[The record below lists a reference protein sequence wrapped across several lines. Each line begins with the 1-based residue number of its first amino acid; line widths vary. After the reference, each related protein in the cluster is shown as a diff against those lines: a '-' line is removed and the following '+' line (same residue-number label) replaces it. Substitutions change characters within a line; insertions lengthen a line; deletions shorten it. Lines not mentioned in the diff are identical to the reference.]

1 MPRVSIRIPTPLR
14 PFVDGRA
21 SVEVEART
29 AGEALARLTEDNER
43 LRAQLY
49 GADGELRS
57 FVNVYV
63 GDSNLRDLTGDP
75 ELLEGVELSIVPS
88 IAGGRE
94 PSAAA
99 GLPGA
104 AERPGAAEIPG
115 LTPDELRRYSRHLL
129 IPEVG
134 LEGQKKLKQ
143 ARVLLIGAGGLGSPL
158 ALYLTAAG
166 VGRIG
171 IVDHDVVDF
180 TNLQRQIL
188 HDTQSVGRSK
198 LESARSRLEAINP
211 NVEVESFETRL
222 DSGNAL
228 EILDGWDIV
237 ADGSDNFPTRYL
249 VNDAAVLLGI
259 PTVYGAIFR
268 FEGQASVFGVEGG
281 PCYRCLFREPPPA
294 ELAPSCADAG
304 VFGVLPGIV
313 GTIQATETIKLIIGQ
328 GRPLIGRMLLID
340 ALQMQFRELSILRDP
355 SCPVCGDHPTITELI
370 DYEEFCGANVEAGSG
385 ADGIPE
391 MDVLELKRW
400 LDDGRRFEL
409 VDVREA
415 YEWEICNLEPQGARL
430 MPQAALPTRVGE
442 LDREAT
448 IVVYCR
454 SGARS
459 AQAVEGLRS
468 SGLEAINLRGGIL
481 AWAAEIDESM
491 PTY

>member
-14 PFVDGRA
+14 PFVDGRS
-21 SVEVEART
+21 SVEVEASTVR
-29 AGEALARLTEDNER
+29 EALARLTEDNER

-49 GADGELRS
+49 GADGQLRS

-63 GDSNLRDLTGDP
+63 GDSNLRDLTDDP

-88 IAGGRE
+88 IAGGRG
-94 PSAAA
+94 PAAA
-99 GLPGA
+99 ELPRTA
-104 AERPGAAEIPG
+104 DLPD

-188 HDTQSVGRSK
+188 HDTPSVGSPK
-198 LESARSRLEAINP
+198 LESARARLEALNP
-211 NVEVESFETRL
+211 HVEVETFETRL

-268 FEGQASVFGVEGG
+268 FEGQASVFGAEGG

-313 GTIQATETIKLIIGQ
+313 GTIQATETIKLIMGQ

-355 SCPVCGDHPTITELI
+355 SCPVCGNHPTITELI
-370 DYEEFCGANVEAGSG
+370 DYEEFCGANVEAGNG
-385 ADGIPE
+385 AAGIPE

-400 LDDGRRFEL
+400 LDEGRRFQL

-415 YEWEICNLEPQGARL
+415 YEWEICSLEPQGARL

-442 LDREAT
+442 LDPAAT

-459 AQAVEGLRS
+459 AQAVEGLRG
-468 SGLEAINLRGGIL
+468 SGFEAINLRGGIL

>member
-14 PFVDGRA
+14 PFVDGRS

-49 GADGELRS
+49 GADGRLRS

-75 ELLEGVELSIVPS
+75 ELSEGVELSIVPS

-94 PSAAA
+94 RSAAA
-99 GLPGA
+99 DLPA
-104 AERPGAAEIPG
+104 AAQLPD

-171 IVDHDVVDF
+171 IVDNDVVDF

-188 HDTQSVGRSK
+188 HDTPSVGSPK

-211 NVEVESFETRL
+211 NVEVETFETRL

-228 EILDGWDIV
+228 EILEGWDIV

-268 FEGQASVFGVEGG
+268 FEGQASVFGAEGG

-370 DYEEFCGANVEAGSG
+370 DYEEFCGANVEAESS

-400 LDDGRRFEL
+400 LDDGRRFQL

-430 MPQAALPTRVGE
+430 MPQAALPSRVGE

>member
-1 MPRVSIRIPTPLR
+1 MPMVSIRIPTPLR
-14 PFVDGRA
+14 PFVDGRS
-21 SVEVEART
+21 SVEVEAST
-29 AGEALARLTEDNER
+29 AREALARLTQDNER

-49 GADGELRS
+49 GADGQLRS

-99 GLPGA
+99 ELPGA
-104 AERPGAAEIPG
+104 AQPPD

-166 VGRIG
+166 VGRVG

-188 HDTQSVGRSK
+188 HDTPSVGSPK
-198 LESARSRLEAINP
+198 LDSARSRLEAINP
-211 NVEVESFETRL
+211 NVEVETFETRL

-268 FEGQASVFGVEGG
+268 FEGQASVFGAKGG

-370 DYEEFCGANVEAGSG
+370 DYEEFCGANVEVASG

-400 LDDGRRFEL
+400 LDEGRRFQL
-409 VDVREA
+409 VDVREV

-468 SGLEAINLRGGIL
+468 SGLDAINLRGGIL

>member
-14 PFVDGRA
+14 PFVDGRS
-21 SVEVEART
+21 SVEVEAST
-29 AGEALARLTEDNER
+29 AREALARLTEDNER

-49 GADGELRS
+49 GADGQLRS

-63 GDSNLRDLTGDP
+63 GDSNLRDLAGDP
-75 ELLEGVELSIVPS
+75 ELSEGVELSIVPS

-94 PSAAA
+94 PAAA
-99 GLPGA
+99 DLPA
-104 AERPGAAEIPG
+104 TADLPRAEELPD

-166 VGRIG
+166 VGRVG

-188 HDTQSVGRSK
+188 HDTPSVGSPK

-211 NVEVESFETRL
+211 NVEVETFETRL

-268 FEGQASVFGVEGG
+268 FEGQASVFGAEGG

-385 ADGIPE
+385 ADRIPE

-400 LDDGRRFEL
+400 LDDGRRFQL

-430 MPQAALPTRVGE
+430 MPQAALPTRIGE

-481 AWAAEIDESM
+481 AWAAEIDENM